1 MRDNST
7 CDSCVRIYLAVR
19 FHGRW
24 PVPTVPPSLAT
35 QLTKRGQALTTA
47 TTGEARVEIDA
58 APLTVYQLIS
68 DITRMGDWSPE
79 CYRCEWLNGATT
91 AAIGARFRGHN
102 RLGKVRWHTDAIVTV
117 ADPGWEFAFTTL
129 HKEGREETLWR
140 YELRQVGAG
149 TEVIESYRFLWCPV
163 ANRIAEIPV
172 PRDKQLRS
180 GIQET
185 LKRIKTAAEQGL

>member
-1 MRDNST
+1 
-7 CDSCVRIYLAVR
+7 
-19 FHGRW
+19 
-24 PVPTVPPSLAT
+24 
-35 QLTKRGQALTTA
+35 LTTA
-47 TTGEARVEIDA
+47 TTGAARVEIDA

-102 RLGKVRWHTDAIVTV
+102 RLGKVGWHTDAIVTV
-117 ADPGWEFAFTTL
+117 ADPGREFAFTTL

-149 TEVIESYRFLWCPV
+149 TEVIESYRSHERQRLKQISRQVSREGRLLLHEFGNKTDALQRRGFEVYCP
-163 ANRIAEIPV
+163 R
-172 PRDKQLRS
+172 RSLRYR
-180 GIQET
+180 
-185 LKRIKTAAEQGL
+185 LKEWSFDRQGGPLSTRSTE